1 VEVTLFYM
9 DTVGGTDFMR
19 LITAFRS
26 CFIGCLI
33 MMMIIVIV
41 IIIINFIKSRSSTF
55 FYLSGKK

>member
-1 VEVTLFYM
+1 M